1 MMRGI
6 ALGMRYLSNMG
17 YVHRV
22 RNIPFIIIV
31 LHLNVD
37 FNDDYVENFS
47 FYNSFKVDCSEF
59 STRGVF

>member
-37 FNDDYVENFS
+37 FNYDNVENFS
-47 FYNSFKVDCSEF
+47 YNSFKVDCSEF
-59 STRGVF
+59 STRGVL